1 VWRAT
6 LKSLLARKLRLTL
19 TAVAV
24 VLGVGFVVG
33 TLVLTDTLSR
43 AFDEAFAG
51 TTEGTDV
58 VVRGVSAF
66 APGLGGGPGSESF
79 EEQPPVPE
87 ELVEEVA
94 GVEGVATAV
103 GEVTGYA
110 QFIDPSTGD
119 PIETMGPPTIGASW
133 NPASGGLEVRQ
144 GRAPG
149 PGEVAVDAGTAERYD
164 LRVGQ
169 RVEVILIGPTREF
182 EISGIVGIGDLDSIG
197 GATLA
202 VFETATA
209 QEVFDRVGEFDA
221 ITVAGEEDLSTAVL
235 RARIQEVLPRGIE
248 AVSASTVAAETTDEI
263 EEGLGFFRTGLLVF
277 AAVALFVGAFIIF
290 NTFNIIVTQRTREL
304 GLLRALGASR
314 AQVQVSVL
322 TEAVVIGLI
331 ASVVGIG
338 LGLLL
343 ASGFRALLEA
353 FGTDLPSTG
362 AVILPRTLIAG
373 VAIGTLVTVA
383 AGVSPA
389 RRASG
394 VSPIEALREGEGG
407 PSSSLRRRVTVGAL
421 VTVVGVGALLY
432 GLFGGP
438 SDAALIVGL
447 GAALTFV
454 GVAILSPLVAR
465 PIASI
470 IGAPFRRI
478 GFAGRL
484 GRENAMRN
492 PRRTASTAAALM
504 IGLGLVTFVAV
515 FADSLKASSEAALD
529 EAIRSDFILTSGSG
543 FTPLSPNVAEDLASR
558 QEIAVASPTRIG
570 QIRVTGD
577 SDFVTAIEPA
587 TFGEVTNLAFAAG
600 SLTSLREP
608 DTVLVLDDEAESNG
622 WVVGD
627 RIDVR
632 FAKTGTRELTVGGLY
647 RDPQLL
653 GSYAIS
659 LDTFEANFAVRL
671 DSLVLV
677 KLAEGVSAAEGRR
690 VLEEATEASPNVQV
704 QDQAGFKEQQEQ
716 LIDQF
721 LAVIQVL
728 LLLAIVIAL
737 FGIVNTLGLSIYE
750 RIRELGLLRAVGM
763 SRGQVRRMIRAEAVI
778 IAVLGGVL
786 GAAIGVLF
794 GWAMQGALA
803 SLGIDR
809 LSVPV
814 GSIALYLVAAGL
826 AGVVAAIW
834 PARRAAR
841 LNILEAIAYE

>member
-6 LKSLLARKLRLTL
+6 LKSLLARKLRLIL
-19 TAVAV
+19 TALAV
-24 VLGVGFVVG
+24 ILGVGFVVG

-43 AFDEAFAG
+43 AFDQAFAG
-51 TTEGTDV
+51 TVEGADV
-58 VVRGVSAF
+58 VVRGESAF
-66 APGLGGGPGSESF
+66 NPGLGGAPGSEAF
-79 EEQPPVPE
+79 EEQPPVPGD
-87 ELVEEVA
+87 LVEEVA
-94 GVEGVATAV
+94 SVAGVTSAV

-110 QFIDPSTGD
+110 QLVAPNTGD
-119 PIETMGPPTIGASW
+119 PIETMGPPTIGSSW
-133 NPASGGLEVRQ
+133 NPISGGLDVRT
-144 GRAPG
+144 GHPPG
-149 PGEVAVDAGTAERYD
+149 PGEVAVDVGTAERYD

-169 RVEVILIGPTREF
+169 SIDVILIGPTRVF
-182 EISGIVGIGDLDSIG
+182 TISGTVGIGELDSLG

-202 VFETATA
+202 VFETRTA
-209 QEVFDRVGEFDA
+209 QEIFDRVGEFDA
-221 ITVAGEEDLSTAVL
+221 ITVAGEEDVSTAAL
-235 RARIQEVLPRGIE
+235 RARIQEVLPRGYE
-248 AVSASTVAAETTDEI
+248 AVSSSTVAAETSDEI

-277 AAVALFVGAFIIF
+277 AFVSLFVGAFIIF

-314 AQVQVSVL
+314 RQVQISVL
-322 TEAVVIGLI
+322 TEAVVIGVI

-343 ASGFRALLEA
+343 ASGLRVLLEA

-373 VAIGTLVTVA
+373 VAIGTLVTVV
-383 AGVSPA
+383 AGVAPA
-389 RRASG
+389 RRASR
-394 VSPIEALREGEGG
+394 VSPIEALREGEGAA
-407 PSSSLRRRVTVGAL
+407 SASLGRRVTIGTV
-421 VTVVGVGALLY
+421 VTVVGVAALLY

-438 SDAALIVGL
+438 SDAALIVGV

-465 PIASI
+465 PIAGI
-470 IGAPFRRI
+470 LGAPIRAL

-515 FADSLKASSEAALD
+515 FGASLKASSEAALD
-529 EAIRSDFILTSGSG
+529 EAIRSDFILTSGG
-543 FTPLSPNVAEDLASR
+543 FSPLSPHVAEDLEGR
-558 QEIAVASPTRIG
+558 PEIAVVSPTRLG
-570 QIRVTGD
+570 GIRVTGGT
-577 SDFVTAIEPA
+577 DFVTAVDPA
-587 TFGEVTNLAFAAG
+587 TLGDVADIAFAAG
-600 SLTSLREP
+600 WLGSLQGP
-608 DTVLVLDDEAESNG
+608 DTVAVLDDVAESNG
-622 WVVGD
+622 WAVGD
-627 RIDVR
+627 RIELR
-632 FAKTGTRELTVGGLY
+632 FPMTGAKEFTVSGLY
-647 RDPQLL
+647 EDPQVL
-653 GSYAIS
+653 GNYAIS
-659 LDTFEANFAVRL
+659 LESFEANFAQRL
-671 DSLVLV
+671 DTLVLV
-677 KLAEGVSAAEGRR
+677 KLAEGVSPSEGRR
-690 VLEEATEASPNVQV
+690 VLEAATEDSPNVQV

-716 LIDQF
+716 LIDQI
-721 LAVIQVL
+721 LGLVQVL

-737 FGIVNTLGLSIYE
+737 FGIVNTLGLSVYE
-750 RIRELGLLRAVGM
+750 RVRELGLLRAVGM
-763 SRGQVRRMIRAEAVI
+763 SRGQVRRMIRSEAVI

-809 LSVPV
+809 LAIPV
-814 GSIALYLVAAGL
+814 GSIALYLAAAGL

-841 LNILEAIAYE
+841 LNVLEAIAYE

>member
-6 LKSLLARKLRLTL
+6 LKSLLARKLRLALTTL
-19 TAVAV
+19 AV

-51 TTEGTDV
+51 TVEGADV
-58 VVRGVSAF
+58 VVRGEAAF
-66 APGLGGGPGSESF
+66 EPGLGGAPGSEAF

-87 ELVEEVA
+87 DLLQQVA
-94 GVEGVATAV
+94 GVEGVANAA

-110 QFIDPSTGD
+110 QLVDPNTGD
-119 PIETMGPPTIGASW
+119 PIETMGAPTIGASW
-133 NPASGGLEVRQ
+133 NPVSGGLEVRT
-144 GRAPG
+144 GRPPG
-149 PGEVAVDAGTAERYD
+149 PGEIAVDEGTAERYD
-164 LRVGQ
+164 LRIGESVD
-169 RVEVILIGPTREF
+169 VILIGPTRAF
-182 EISGIVGIGDLDSIG
+182 TLSGTVGIGELDSLG

-202 VFETATA
+202 VFETRTA
-209 QEVFDRVGEFDA
+209 QEIFDRVGEFDA
-221 ITVAGEEDLSTAVL
+221 ITVAGEEDVASAALQ
-235 RARIQEVLPRGIE
+235 ARIQGVLPRGYE
-248 AVSASTVAAETTDEI
+248 AVSSSTVAAETADEV

-277 AAVALFVGAFIIF
+277 AFVSLFVGAFIIF

-314 AQVQVSVL
+314 RQVQTSVL
-322 TEAVVIGLI
+322 LEAVVIGLI

-343 ASGFRALLEA
+343 SSGLRALLDA
-353 FGTDLPSTG
+353 FGADLPSTG

-373 VAIGTLVTVA
+373 VAIGTLVTVV
-383 AGVSPA
+383 AGVAPA
-389 RRASG
+389 RRASRI
-394 VSPIEALREGEGG
+394 SPIEALREGEGA
-407 PSSSLRRRVTVGAL
+407 PSASLGRRVTIGTV
-421 VTVVGVGALLY
+421 VTVAGVASLLY

-438 SDAALIVGL
+438 SDAALIVGV

-465 PIASI
+465 AIAGI
-470 IGAPFRRI
+470 LGAPIRAL

-515 FADSLKASSEAALD
+515 FGASLKASSEAALD
-529 EAIRSDFILTSGSG
+529 EAIRSDFILTSGG
-543 FTPLSPNVAEDLASR
+543 FSPLSPYVAEDLEGR
-558 QEIAVASPTRIG
+558 PEIAVVSPTRVG
-570 QIRVTGD
+570 GIRITGGI
-577 SDFVTAIEPA
+577 DFVTAVDPA
-587 TFGEVTNLAFAAG
+587 SFGEVTNIAFAAG
-600 SLTSLREP
+600 SLGSLQGP
-608 DTVLVLDDEAESNG
+608 DTVAVLDDVAESNG
-622 WVVGD
+622 WALGD
-627 RIDVR
+627 RIDLR
-632 FAKTGTRELTVGGLY
+632 FPMTGTQEFLVSGLY

-653 GSYAIS
+653 GNYAIS
-659 LDTFEANFAVRL
+659 LDLFEANFAQRL
-671 DSLVLV
+671 DTFVLV
-677 KLAEGVSAAEGRR
+677 KLAEGVSATEGRR
-690 VLEEATEASPNVQV
+690 VLEAATEESPNVQV
-704 QDQAGFKEQQEQ
+704 QDQAGFKEQQEEV
-716 LIDQF
+716 IDQI
-721 LAVIQVL
+721 LGLVQVL

-737 FGIVNTLGLSIYE
+737 FGIVNTLGLSVYE
-750 RIRELGLLRAVGM
+750 RVRELGLLRAVGM
-763 SRGQVRRMIRAEAVI
+763 SRGQVRRMIRSEAVI

-809 LSVPV
+809 LAIPL
-814 GSIALYLVAAGL
+814 GSIALYLVVAGL

-841 LNILEAIAYE
+841 LNVLDAIAHE

>member
-1 VWRAT
+1 VWRAA
-6 LKSLLARKLRLTL
+6 LKSILARKLRLAL
-19 TAVAV
+19 TALAI

-51 TTEGTDV
+51 TTEETDV

-66 APGLGGGPGSESF
+66 QPGLGGGPGSEAF

-87 ELVEEVA
+87 DLVQRVA
-94 GVEGVATAV
+94 GVEGVASAV

-110 QFIDPSTGD
+110 QLIDPNTGG

-133 NPASGGLEVRQ
+133 NPVSGGLEVRA
-144 GRAPG
+144 GHPPG

-169 RVEVILIGPTREF
+169 RIQVILVGPTREF
-182 EISGIVGIGDLDSIG
+182 TISGIVGIGELDSIG

-202 VFETATA
+202 VFDTRTA
-209 QEVFDRVGEFDA
+209 QEAFDRLGEFDA
-221 ITVAGEEDLSTAVL
+221 IAVAGGEDVSSAALQ
-235 RARIQEVLPRGIE
+235 ARIQEVLPRGYE
-248 AVSASTVAAETTDEI
+248 AVSSATVAAETADEI

-277 AAVALFVGAFIIF
+277 ASVSLFVGAFIIF
-290 NTFNIIVTQRTREL
+290 NTFNIIVAQRTREL

-314 AQVQVSVL
+314 GQVQISVL
-322 TEAVVIGLI
+322 TEALIIGVI
-331 ASVVGIG
+331 ASVAGIG
-338 LGLLL
+338 LGLVL
-343 ASGFRALLEA
+343 ASGLRALLGV
-353 FGTDLPSTG
+353 FGVDLPTTG

-373 VAIGTLVTVA
+373 VAIGTLVTVV
-383 AGVSPA
+383 AGVAPA
-389 RRASG
+389 RRASR

-407 PSSSLRRRVTVGAL
+407 PSASLRRRVTVGTL
-421 VTVVGVGALLY
+421 VTATGVAALMY

-438 SDAALIVGL
+438 SEAALIVGL

-465 PIASI
+465 PIAGV

-478 GFAGRL
+478 GFAGRM

-515 FADSLKASSEAALD
+515 FADSLKASSDAALD

-543 FTPLSPNVAEDLASR
+543 FSPLSPQVAEDLEGR
-558 QEIAVASPTRIG
+558 PEIAVASPTRLG
-570 QIRVTGD
+570 QIRVTGG
-577 SDFVTAIEPA
+577 SDFVTAIDPE
-587 TFGEVTNLAFAAG
+587 TFGEVTNIAFAAG
-600 SLTSLREP
+600 SLRSLQGP
-608 DTVLVLDDEAESNG
+608 DTLLVLDDEAESNG
-622 WVVGD
+622 WAVGD

-632 FAKTGTRELTVGGLY
+632 FAKTGTRKFTVSGLY

-659 LDTFEANFAVRL
+659 LDTFEANFALRL
-671 DSLVLV
+671 DSYVLV

-690 VLEEATEASPNVQV
+690 VLEAATEGSPNVQV
-704 QDQAGFKEQQEQ
+704 QDQAGFKEQQAQ

-721 LAVIQVL
+721 LALVQVL

-750 RIRELGLLRAVGM
+750 RVRELGLLRAVGM
-763 SRGQVRRMIRAEAVI
+763 SRRQVRRMIRSEAVI

-786 GAAIGVLF
+786 GAVIGVLF
-794 GWAMQGALA
+794 GWAMQGSLA

-814 GSIALYLVAAGL
+814 GSIVLYLVAAGL
-826 AGVVAAIW
+826 AGVVASIW

-841 LNILEAIAYE
+841 LNVLEAIAYE

>member
-1 VWRAT
+1 VWRAA
-6 LKSLLARKLRLTL
+6 LKSLLARKLRLAL
-19 TAVAV
+19 TALAV

-58 VVRGVSAF
+58 VVRGESAF
-66 APGLGGGPGSESF
+66 QPGFGGGPGNEAF

-87 ELVEEVA
+87 ELIQRVVD
-94 GVEGVATAV
+94 VEGVASAF

-110 QFIDPSTGD
+110 QFIDPNTGD
-119 PIETMGPPTIGASW
+119 PIETMGPPTIGVTW
-133 NPASGGLEVRQ
+133 NPVSGGLEVRS
-144 GRAPG
+144 GRPPG

-169 RVEVILIGPTREF
+169 RIEVILVGPTRAF
-182 EISGIVGIGDLDSIG
+182 TISGIVGMGDLDSIG

-202 VFETATA
+202 AFESRTA

-235 RARIQEVLPRGIE
+235 RARIQEVLPRGYE
-248 AVSASTVAAETTDEI
+248 AVSSSTVAAETADEI

-277 AAVALFVGAFIIF
+277 ASVSLFVGAFIIF

-314 AQVQVSVL
+314 GQVQRSVL
-322 TEAVVIGLI
+322 AEALVIGGI
-331 ASVVGIG
+331 ASVAGIG
-338 LGLLL
+338 LGLVL
-343 ASGFRALLEA
+343 ASGLRALLAA
-353 FGTDLPSTG
+353 FGTDLPSTA

-373 VAIGTLVTVA
+373 VAIGILVTVV
-383 AGVSPA
+383 AGVAPA
-389 RRASG
+389 RRASR
-394 VSPIEALREGEGG
+394 VTPIEALREGEGG
-407 PSSSLRRRVTVGAL
+407 PTSSLRRRATVGAL
-421 VTVVGVGALLY
+421 VAATGVAALLY

-465 PIASI
+465 PIAGVL
-470 IGAPFRRI
+470 GAPIRAL

-515 FADSLKASSEAALD
+515 FADSLKASSDAALD

-543 FTPLSPNVAEDLASR
+543 FSPLSPQVAEDLEAR
-558 QEIAVASPTRIG
+558 PKIAVASPTRLG
-570 QIRVTGD
+570 QIRVTGG
-577 SDFVTAIEPA
+577 SDFVTAIDPE
-587 TFGEVTNLAFAAG
+587 TFGEVTNIAFAGG
-600 SLTSLREP
+600 SLESLQEP

-627 RIDVR
+627 RIDLR
-632 FAKTGTRELTVGGLY
+632 FAKTGTSKFTVRGLY

-659 LDTFEANFAVRL
+659 LDTFEANFALRL
-671 DSLVLV
+671 DSYVLV
-677 KLAEGVSAAEGRR
+677 KLAEGVSATEGRR
-690 VLEEATEASPNVQV
+690 VLETATEESPNVQV
-704 QDQAGFKEQQEQ
+704 QDQAGFKEQQAE
-716 LIDQF
+716 LIDQI
-721 LAVIQVL
+721 LALVQVL

-750 RIRELGLLRAVGM
+750 RVRELGLLRAVGM
-763 SRGQVRRMIRAEAVI
+763 SRRQVRSMIRSEAVI

-794 GWAMQGALA
+794 GWAMQGSLA
-803 SLGIDR
+803 SLGVDR
-809 LSVPV
+809 LSVPI
-814 GSIALYLVAAGL
+814 GSIALYLVAAGV
-826 AGVVAAIW
+826 AGVVASIW

-841 LNILEAIAYE
+841 LNVLEAIAYE

>member
-6 LKSLLARKLRLTL
+6 LKSLLARKLRLAL
-19 TAVAV
+19 TALAV

-43 AFDEAFAG
+43 AFDQAFAG
-51 TTEGTDV
+51 TVEGADV
-58 VVRGVSAF
+58 VVRGTSAF
-66 APGLGGGPGSESF
+66 EPGLGAAPGSEAF

-87 ELVEEVA
+87 ELVQEVA

-110 QFIDPSTGD
+110 QLIDPNTGD
-119 PIETMGPPTIGASW
+119 PIETMGPPTLGVSW
-133 NPASGGLEVRQ
+133 NPVSGGLEVRT
-144 GRAPG
+144 GRPPG
-149 PGEVAVDAGTAERYD
+149 PGEIAVDAGTAERYD

-169 RVEVILIGPTREF
+169 SIHVILVGPTRAF
-182 EISGIVGIGDLDSIG
+182 TLSGTVGIGDLDSLG

-202 VFETATA
+202 VFETGTA

-221 ITVAGEEDLSTAVL
+221 ITVAGEEDVSTAAL
-235 RARIQEVLPRGIE
+235 RARIQEVLPRGYE
-248 AVSASTVAAETTDEI
+248 AVLSATVAEETTDEI
-263 EEGLGFFRTGLLVF
+263 EEGLSFFRTGLLVF
-277 AAVALFVGAFIIF
+277 AFVSLFVGAFIIF
-290 NTFNIIVTQRTREL
+290 NTFNIIVSQRTREL

-314 AQVQVSVL
+314 RQVQTSVL
-322 TEAVVIGLI
+322 TEAVLIGVI
-331 ASVVGIG
+331 ASVAGIG

-343 ASGFRALLEA
+343 ASGLRALLEA
-353 FGTDLPSTG
+353 FGTDLPGVG
-362 AVILPRTLIAG
+362 AVIVPRTLIAG
-373 VAIGTLVTVA
+373 VAIGTLVTVI
-383 AGVSPA
+383 AGVAPA
-389 RRASG
+389 RRASR
-394 VSPIEALREGEGG
+394 VSPIEALRESEGG
-407 PSSSLRRRVTVGAL
+407 PSASLSRRATVGGV
-421 VTVVGVGALLY
+421 VTVVGVAALLY

-438 SDAALIVGL
+438 SEAALIVGL

-454 GVAILSPLVAR
+454 GVATLSPLVAR
-465 PIASI
+465 PIAGV
-470 IGAPFRRI
+470 IGVPFRRI

-515 FADSLKASSEAALD
+515 FADSLKASSDAALD
-529 EAIRSDFILTSGSG
+529 EAIRSDFILTTGG
-543 FTPLSPNVAEDLASR
+543 FAPLSPHVAEDLEGR
-558 QEIAVASPTRIG
+558 PEIAVASPPRVG
-570 QIRVTGD
+570 GIRVTGGI
-577 SDFVTAIEPA
+577 DFVTAVDPS
-587 TFGEVTNLAFAAG
+587 TLGKVTNIGFAAG
-600 SLTSLREP
+600 SLGSLRGP
-608 DTVLVLDDEAESNG
+608 DTVAVVDDVAESNG
-622 WVVGD
+622 WALGD
-627 RIDVR
+627 RIDLR
-632 FAKTGTRELTVGGLY
+632 FAMTGTQEFTVTGIY

-653 GSYAIS
+653 GNYAIS
-659 LDTFEANFAVRL
+659 LDSFEANFAQRL
-671 DSLVLV
+671 DTYVLV
-677 KLAEGVSAAEGRR
+677 KLAEGVSAGEGRR
-690 VLEEATEASPNVQV
+690 VLEAATEESPNVQV
-704 QDQAGFKEQQEQ
+704 QDQAGFKEQQAEI
-716 LIDQF
+716 IDQI
-721 LAVIQVL
+721 LALVQVL

-750 RIRELGLLRAVGM
+750 RVRELGLLRAVGM
-763 SRGQVRRMIRAEAVI
+763 SRGQVRRMIRSEAVI

-814 GSIALYLVAAGL
+814 GSIAIYLVAAGL

-841 LNILEAIAYE
+841 LNVLEAIAYE